1 MHVCTYIYVAVVGQA
16 LRRRA
21 HLPLTRQSAKTAI
34 IFEIEN
40 KFAPKLFLEVFLR
53 PLLLQFDRILC
64 TYTISGRGQG

>member
-1 MHVCTYIYVAVVGQA
+1 MRAPACPFDQTKLIMYVYVAAVGQA
-16 LRRRA
+16 VRRRA

-53 PLLLQFDRILC
+53 P
-64 TYTISGRGQG
+64 